1 MKRLLVIG
9 IAAIVGIAS
18 HGVADAQNVT
28 YTDCITPAG
37 HPTIVPRGTRCPSGA
52 SSWEGA
58 TPARSARAAAAGM
71 SDASLYEAEA
81 LDRMMGISP
90 GHGFA
95 PGKPTVVERQIIVV
109 PCNPAYFNGVITGC
123 NKSW

>member
-95 PGKPTVVERQIIVV
+95 RQADCGRATDHRGAMQPGILQRRDHRL
-109 PCNPAYFNGVITGC
+109 
-123 NKSW
+123 